1 MDNELIKKIKHDISE
16 FHPEKFKLKLVDV
29 GQILEEAERK
39 RREADRRREK
49 EQSPISEG
57 DRVLTQPDNGNSNGN
72 RAPCKHS
79 YGKGD

>member
-39 RREADRRREK
+39 RFDKNLLA
-49 EQSPISEG
+49 
-57 DRVLTQPDNGNSNGN
+57 TQTT
-72 RAPCKHS
+72 
-79 YGKGD
+79 